1 MPNFLSLIIKLPW
14 SSGYHSWSGNPEVQG
29 SIPTYAF
36 LYAIYSAKI
45 NLKYVQLPVCL
56 HQGAMA

>member
-1 MPNFLSLIIKLPW
+1 MPNFLVFINKLPW
-14 SSGYHSWSGNPEVQG
+14 SNGYHCWSGNPEVQG

-56 HQGAMA
+56 

>member
-1 MPNFLSLIIKLPW
+1 MPNFLSFINKLPW
-14 SSGYHSWSGNPEVQG
+14 SNGYHCWSGNPEVQG

-45 NLKYVQLPVCL
+45 NLKYVQLQIYL
-56 HQGAMA
+56 